1 MLTLDKIEPGTM
13 TRIVSNKATGNVRRR
28 IMDMGL
34 LPGESLEM
42 VSRAPLG
49 DPLEVVVKGYH
60 LSLRKSEARFI
71 EVEVPE

>member
-34 LPGESLEM
+34 LPGVSLEM
-42 VSRAPLG
+42 VRRAPLG

>member
-13 TRIVSNKATGNVRRR
+13 TRIVSNRATGNVRRR

-42 VSRAPLG
+42 VRRAPLG